1 MTVTRICLVRH
12 GETDWNAERRL
23 QGQLDIPLNGNGRQQ
38 ADRLAAAL
46 KRAAHPFAALYSS
59 DLQRAASTA
68 APIAQQ
74 LGLAV
79 TALPELRERHFGA
92 LQGVTLADGPQQQP
106 HAWHGYSQR
115 EPAHDLG
122 GGESLLAFSA
132 RVRHAL
138 ARLAA
143 EHLGQSILLVSHGGV
158 LDMAYR
164 LASGQP
170 LTAQRAVPIPNAAL
184 NWLGVDAAQWSII
197 EWADQRHLAQTLDE
211 L

>member
-38 ADRLAAAL
+38 AARLADAL
-46 KRAAHPFAALYSS
+46 KQAAHPFAALYSS

-74 LGLAV
+74 LGLTV
-79 TALPELRERHFGA
+79 STLPELRERHFGA
-92 LQGVTLADGPQQQP
+92 LQGVTLNQGPSQQP

-132 RVRHAL
+132 RVHHAL

-143 EHLGQSILLVSHGGV
+143 EHHGQSILLVSHGGV

>member
-23 QGQLDIPLNGNGRQQ
+23 QGQLDIPLNDNGRQQ
-38 ADRLAAAL
+38 ATRLAAAL
-46 KRAAHPFAALYSS
+46 KQAAHPFAALYSS

-68 APIAQQ
+68 APVAQQ

-79 TALPELRERHFGA
+79 TPLPELRERHFGA
-92 LQGVTLADGPQQQP
+92 LQGVALADGPQQQP
-106 HAWHGYSQR
+106 YAWHGYSQR

-122 GGESLLAFSA
+122 GGESLLVFSA
-132 RVRHAL
+132 RVHQAL

-143 EHLGQSILLVSHGGV
+143 EHHGQSILLVSHGGV

-170 LTAQRAVPIPNAAL
+170 LTAPRTVPIPNAAL

-197 EWADQRHLAQTLDE
+197 EWADQRHLAQSLDE